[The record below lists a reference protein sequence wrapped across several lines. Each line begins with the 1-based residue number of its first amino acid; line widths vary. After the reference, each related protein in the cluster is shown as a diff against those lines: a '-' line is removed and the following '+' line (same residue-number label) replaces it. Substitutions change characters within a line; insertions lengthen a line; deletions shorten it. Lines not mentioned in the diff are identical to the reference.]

1 MYAYNIHGIQV
12 LFKMPGLFWVYDQ
25 FGWDGLVADKSVNT
39 VKLVRKFAQL
49 RRITHFQC
57 AQILW
62 ISHCTPKHIHTLHNI
77 HPSYFPHWN
86 LSSLL
91 LASPKNAHGGMR
103 RVSLSWMS
111 SRYLFFKAR
120 AHSSQGKKEYLIS
133 VCSISLCVVKYQ
145 VYIFSISSYMLGSY
159 MLGSSQK
166 VSIDTVSLV
175 VVWNR

>member
-1 MYAYNIHGIQV
+1 MEFKSYLRCPAYFESMMNLDG
-12 LFKMPGLFWVYDQ
+12 M
-25 FGWDGLVADKSVNT
+25 GWLQTKCKH

-62 ISHCTPKHIHTLHNI
+62 VSHCTPKHIHTLHNI

-103 RVSLSWMS
+103 GGSQSWMS

-120 AHSSQGKKEYLIS
+120 AHSSPGKKEYLIS

-145 VYIFSISSYMLGSY
+145 VYIFSISSYMLAYASP
-159 MLGSSQK
+159 LKKSQ
-166 VSIDTVSLV
+166 VTRLV
-175 VVWNR
+175 